1 MVSSL
6 TIWFSEPNS
15 SDSRYRLVVESRG
28 NASVRKKE
36 TDMPVTSNVAALSR
50 VRLPK
55 LEIHQSD
62 LFDIE
67 KFNYLRLLLSL
78 TAATEIGEEIQR
90 SDRNAQSGFTGFR
103 KRSNWASGLSDLQV
117 RLPRG
122 LMQKL
127 RSTSVALG
135 LKFNRRA
142 EESRSS
148 IRQATWRCQAT
159 DGFALDI
166 LCCIGF
172 IDEDCNGSQTPI
184 VACCK
189 DLQKANGLLPVLASQ
204 ARRSTFDWL

>member
-1 MVSSL
+1 
-6 TIWFSEPNS
+6 
-15 SDSRYRLVVESRG
+15 
-28 NASVRKKE
+28 
-36 TDMPVTSNVAALSR
+36 LSR

-62 LFDIE
+62 VLDIE
-67 KFNYLRLLLSL
+67 KFNYLLLLL
-78 TAATEIGEEIQR
+78 IGTAATEIGGLPTTAANFEAVMHIL
-90 SDRNAQSGFTGFR
+90 
-103 KRSNWASGLSDLQV
+103 KRSKWASGLSDLQV

-122 LMQKL
+122 LMRKL

-135 LKFNRRA
+135 LNFNSRA

-172 IDEDCNGSQTPI
+172 IDKVLHVHCVYSLRRGLPQFKSKVHQPEDSTGGILPI
-184 VACCK
+184 K
-189 DLQKANGLLPVLASQ
+189 SLLRDTFFYYLFDDCMMP
-204 ARRSTFDWL
+204 RSNMHINK